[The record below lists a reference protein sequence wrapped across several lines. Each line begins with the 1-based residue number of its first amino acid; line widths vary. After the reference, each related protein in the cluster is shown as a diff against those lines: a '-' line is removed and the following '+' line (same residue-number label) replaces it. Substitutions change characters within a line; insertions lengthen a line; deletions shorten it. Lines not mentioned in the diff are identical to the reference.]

1 MMKTKFMKKIVA
13 ISLVSVGILTLV
25 ACSSASSD
33 KSSSESVKV
42 GILQYME
49 HESLTAAREGFVA
62 ELEANGYKE
71 GEKLVLDYQNAQG
84 DQANLQTISEQLID
98 GNDIVLAIATPAA
111 QSLATVSTETPI
123 LFTAVTDPLSA
134 DLVESIEKPGGLL
147 TGTSDQAPIDKQVE
161 LLGQAV
167 PDAKTVGILYTT
179 SERNSE
185 VQVEQAKELF
195 EKAGYKVVVKGIT
208 STNEVQDATTS
219 LMKDVDAIFVPT
231 DNTIASTM
239 TLIGELSVEHQ
250 IPVIGGST
258 DMVDEGGLLTYG
270 LGVHQLLPVPRPDL
284 VVYGTT
290 LIGII
295 LIFMGCDIFSKPTKE
310 MQLLENDERN
320 IAITNA
326 SLANAYKVTL
336 TLLVLVLFALVF
348 MGYMSKVVFF
358 SIAGVIAIGQ
368 ITWVITAR
376 YLDKNTS

>member
-1 MMKTKFMKKIVA
+1 MYYKLVKKLATISVA
-13 ISLVSVGILTLV
+13 SMGLLTLA
-25 ACSSASSD
+25 ACSSSSEQASSD
-33 KSSSESVKV
+33 VVKV
-42 GILQYME
+42 GVLQYME

-98 GNDIVLAIATPAA
+98 GNDIVLAIATPSA

-123 LFTAVTDPLSA
+123 VFTAVTDPLSA

-185 VQVEQAKELF
+185 VQVEQAKELL

-208 STNEVQDATTS
+208 SSNEVQDAATS
-219 LMKDVDAIFVPT
+219 LMKDVDALFIPT
-231 DNTIASTM
+231 DNTVASTM
-239 TLIGELSVEHQ
+239 TMIGELSVEHKV
-250 IPVIGGST
+250 PVIGGST

-270 LGVHQLLPVPRPDL
+270 TNYEALGRQTAKMAIKIIEGANVSETAVEYPETVSLHVNEEIAQKL
-284 VVYGTT
+284 
-290 LIGII
+290 GI
-295 LIFMGCDIFSKPTKE
+295 DTSK
-310 MQLLENDERN
+310 
-320 IAITNA
+320 
-326 SLANAYKVTL
+326 LAV
-336 TLLVLVLFALVF
+336 
-348 MGYMSKVVFF
+348 SE
-358 SIAGVIAIGQ
+358 
-368 ITWVITAR
+368 
-376 YLDKNTS
+376 

>member
-1 MMKTKFMKKIVA
+1 MYYKLVKKLATISVA
-13 ISLVSVGILTLV
+13 SMGLLTLA
-25 ACSSASSD
+25 ACSSSSEQASSAV
-33 KSSSESVKV
+33 VKV
-42 GILQYME
+42 GVLQYME

-98 GNDIVLAIATPAA
+98 GNDIVLAIATPSA

-123 LFTAVTDPLSA
+123 VFTAVTDPLSA

-185 VQVEQAKELF
+185 VQVEQAKELL

-219 LMKDVDAIFVPT
+219 LMKDVDALFIPT
-231 DNTIASTM
+231 DNTVASTM
-239 TLIGELSVEHQ
+239 TMIGELSVEHKV
-250 IPVIGGST
+250 PVIGGST

-270 LGVHQLLPVPRPDL
+270 TNYEALGRQTAKMAIKIIEGANVSETAVEYPETVSLHVNEEMAQKL
-284 VVYGTT
+284 
-290 LIGII
+290 GI
-295 LIFMGCDIFSKPTKE
+295 DTSKLSVSE
-310 MQLLENDERN
+310 
-320 IAITNA
+320 
-326 SLANAYKVTL
+326 
-336 TLLVLVLFALVF
+336 
-348 MGYMSKVVFF
+348 
-358 SIAGVIAIGQ
+358 
-368 ITWVITAR
+368 
-376 YLDKNTS
+376 

>member
-1 MMKTKFMKKIVA
+1 MYYKLVKKLATISVA
-13 ISLVSVGILTLV
+13 SMGLLTLA
-25 ACSSASSD
+25 ACSSSSEQASSD
-33 KSSSESVKV
+33 VVKV
-42 GILQYME
+42 GVLQYME

-98 GNDIVLAIATPAA
+98 GNDIVLAIATPSA

-123 LFTAVTDPLSA
+123 VFTAVTDPLSA

-185 VQVEQAKELF
+185 VQVEQAKELL

-219 LMKDVDAIFVPT
+219 LMKDVDALFIPT
-231 DNTIASTM
+231 DNTVASTM
-239 TLIGELSVEHQ
+239 TMIGELSVEHKV
-250 IPVIGGST
+250 PVIGGST

-270 LGVHQLLPVPRPDL
+270 TNYEALGRQTAKMAIKIIEGANVSETAVEYPETVSLHVNEEMAQKL
-284 VVYGTT
+284 
-290 LIGII
+290 GI
-295 LIFMGCDIFSKPTKE
+295 DTSK
-310 MQLLENDERN
+310 
-320 IAITNA
+320 
-326 SLANAYKVTL
+326 LAV
-336 TLLVLVLFALVF
+336 
-348 MGYMSKVVFF
+348 SE
-358 SIAGVIAIGQ
+358 
-368 ITWVITAR
+368 
-376 YLDKNTS
+376 